1 MSPAANNLDAY
12 LDGALSPED
21 AASFERELAADP
33 ALAAEV
39 TLQQRIDASLRELY
53 AVQASSPPVRLD
65 AAAETAT
72 TAPVAVLEETESE
85 PHAATRPLF
94 RHSATLRLA
103 MISTVA
109 AAIGIV
115 GAVWLS
121 GIMAGDNTT
130 RFSRPELMAMDYREQ
145 VELGFVPSEVC
156 TTNEAFAEWTGKRF
170 RQPMQPAGLPAST
183 TLAGWS
189 YSKSLGGYV
198 GMLLARVNGREVL
211 VFMDVPTGSEAGGK
225 PDQRAAGRVNG
236 LRTFE
241 RQLGRVRL
249 IEVTPLEQPMIIDS
263 IVLAPEVTPPA

>member
-12 LDGALSPED
+12 LDGALSPQD

-39 TLQQRIDASLRELY
+39 ALQRRIDVSLRELY
-53 AVQASSPPVRLD
+53 AVPASSQPVRLD

-72 TAPVAVLEETESE
+72 AVQVATLVEPESE
-85 PHAATRPLF
+85 LHAAPRPLI
-94 RHSATLRLA
+94 RHSPTLRLA
-103 MISTVA
+103 MISAVA

-121 GIMAGDNTT
+121 GIMAGDSTT

-145 VELGFVPSEVC
+145 VQLGFVPSEVC
-156 TTNEAFAEWTGKRF
+156 TTNEAFAEWTAKRF
-170 RQPMQPAGLPAST
+170 GQPMQPSGLPAST

-225 PDQRAAGRVNG
+225 SDQRVAGRISG

-241 RQLGRVRL
+241 RHLGKVRL
-249 IEVTPLEQPMIIDS
+249 IEVTPLDQPMIVDS
-263 IVLAPEVTPPA
+263 IVPAPDAKPPA